1 VKAPH
6 PVKWPGERKEAE
18 KCGKVRKKIKNQSA
32 LAKAP
37 NKKHPK
43 ANATSFNQF

>member
-1 VKAPH
+1 MARRAQRSGKM
-6 PVKWPGERKEAE
+6 RKNAE
-18 KCGKVRKKIKNQSA
+18 KNKKQSA